1 MANIIALFY
10 IHNMKRTLYIALMAV
25 AAIACNSANSERP
38 SDKYEEKKK
47 SLEETERE
55 NPLQFLRV
63 QGDNHV
69 NLLNQ
74 EVVEGEI
81 TNKAT
86 LASFKDVEVR
96 ITLKSS
102 SGSTI
107 EKAIKTVN
115 DVVRPGKAVSFKFKM
130 KKPKGTTSVA
140 IDIIGAIADK

>member
-1 MANIIALFY
+1 MALFY

-25 AAIACNSANSERP
+25 AAVACNSANSERP

-55 NPLQFLRV
+55 NPLQFLRI
-63 QGDNHV
+63 QGDDHV

-96 ITLKSS
+96 ITFKSS
-102 SGSTI
+102 SGSSI

-115 DVVRPGKAVSFKFKM
+115 DVVKPGESVSFKFKM
-130 KKPKGTTSVA
+130 KKPKRTASVA
-140 IDIIGAIADK
+140 VDIIGATADK

>member
-1 MANIIALFY
+1 MALFY
-10 IHNMKRTLYIALMAV
+10 IHYMKRTLYIALMAV
-25 AAIACNSANSERP
+25 ATVACNSANSERP

-47 SLEETERE
+47 SLEQTERE
-55 NPLQFLRV
+55 NPLQFLRIE
-63 QGDNHV
+63 GDNHV

-86 LASFKDVEVR
+86 LASFKDIEVR
-96 ITLKSS
+96 ITFKSS

-115 DVVRPGKAVSFKFKM
+115 DVVRPGKTVSFKFKM
-130 KKPKGTTSVA
+130 KKPKGTASVA
-140 IDIIGAIADK
+140 VDITGATADK

>member
-1 MANIIALFY
+1 MALFY

-25 AAIACNSANSERP
+25 ATVACNSANSERP

-55 NPLQFLRV
+55 NPLQFLRIE
-63 QGDNHV
+63 GDNHV

-86 LASFKDVEVR
+86 LAAFKDVEVR
-96 ITLKSS
+96 ITFKSS

-115 DVVRPGKAVSFKFKM
+115 DVVRPGKTVSFKFKM

-140 IDIIGAIADK
+140 IDITGATADK

>member
-1 MANIIALFY
+1 MANIMALFY
-10 IHNMKRTLYIALMAV
+10 FHNMKRTLYIALIAV
-25 AAIACNSANSERP
+25 AAVACNSANSERP

-55 NPLQFLRV
+55 NPLQFLRIE
-63 QGDNHV
+63 GD

-96 ITLKSS
+96 ITFKSS

-115 DVVRPGKAVSFKFKM
+115 DVVKPGKTVSFKFKM
-130 KKPKGTTSVA
+130 KKPKGTASVA
-140 IDIIGAIADK
+140 VDITGATADK

>member
-1 MANIIALFY
+1 MALSY
-10 IHNMKRTLYIALMAV
+10 IHSMKRTLYIALMALAV
-25 AAIACNSANSERP
+25 ASCNSANSERP

-55 NPLQFLRV
+55 NPLQFLRI

-96 ITLKSS
+96 ITFKSS

-115 DVVRPGKAVSFKFKM
+115 DVVRPGKSVSFKFKM
-130 KKPKGTTSVA
+130 KKPKGTASVA
-140 IDIIGAIADK
+140 VDITGATADK